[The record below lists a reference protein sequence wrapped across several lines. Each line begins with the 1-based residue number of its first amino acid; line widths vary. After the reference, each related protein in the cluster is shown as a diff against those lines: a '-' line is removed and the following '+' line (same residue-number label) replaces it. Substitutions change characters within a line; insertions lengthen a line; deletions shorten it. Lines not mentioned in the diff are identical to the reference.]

1 MSLKTRLRI
10 SIVTL
15 VTMLV
20 LMQCVATLR
29 FTVEDKFNEVEQR
42 AEAIKEQ
49 TRIYVQRRV
58 EDQLRERKPPP
69 VTFEQT
75 KATVYD
81 IVETDEFLPRMFISA
96 IVSSHSVAEIQLC
109 DDEGRILTSS
119 SNHRSRQTYVSL
131 PLFEDWRRSP
141 LWDRIWEVMTSSRD
155 YAMVVPMASSNDAS
169 KRILDIRIV
178 VSTIFIRDAI
188 IKQVQTLAGFSALSL
203 LAAMALAYVFSN
215 VLVSWLNRITRR
227 IESIATGEFT
237 PVDKA
242 AHSKEPKEF
251 ADLSNKLDVLGQQF
265 RGAQQDMTELRRNI
279 DGMLER
285 LEEGVILFDANRKV
299 VRASRSAERILNRN
313 QAQLIGKPFEELFP
327 AATPL
332 GELLRDVMVRPR
344 PVREAAVTLER
355 GEAGPLRLLANVD
368 LVGAGAASQNPSML
382 LTLRDI
388 EGRRQL
394 RTQLDISTRLAAIS
408 RLTGGAAH
416 EIKNPLNAMAIH
428 LQNLSDKL
436 AGETRVQGEL
446 TVIGGEIAR
455 LDKVVKTFLEFTR
468 PVELQLEQ
476 TDIVELARDVAALI
490 WPGAERDAV
499 SVELESKVPHAWAR
513 VDKDMIKQALIN
525 VVNNGVE
532 AMNKGGRLTISV
544 DCEDDQ
550 IIVTVADQGPGIP
563 PEIREKIFD
572 LYFTTKKG
580 VGSGIGLARTF
591 QIIQMHNGTV
601 DFSSDP
607 FSGTTFRLRFPAA
620 EDVSSSEPDPG
631 DGVTLRDSSAPR
643 GESATTDSP
652 REAVGQ

>member
-1 MSLKTRLRI
+1 MSLKAQLRI

-29 FTVEDKFNEVEQR
+29 FTIEDKFNEVQER

-49 TRIYVQRRV
+49 TRLQVQQRV
-58 EDQLRERKPPP
+58 NDQVARKPPP
-69 VTFEQT
+69 ANFEEA
-75 KATVYD
+75 KKLVYEVVAND
-81 IVETDEFLPRMFISA
+81 PFLPEMFITA
-96 IVSSHSVAEIQLC
+96 IVSSRSVVEIQLC
-109 DDEGRILTSS
+109 DEQGVILTSS
-119 SNHRSRQTYVSL
+119 AKHQSRQTYVSL
-131 PLFEDWRRSP
+131 PMFEDWRKTP
-141 LWDRIWEVMTSSRD
+141 LWDRVWELMSNTRD
-155 YAMVVPMASSNDAS
+155 YAMVVPLAPSGDAT
-169 KRILDIRIV
+169 KRVLDVRIV
-178 VSTIFIRDAI
+178 ISTALIRDAI
-188 IKQVQTLAGFSALSL
+188 ENQVKTLAAFSALSL
-203 LAAMALAYVFSN
+203 LAAMALAYFFSN
-215 VLVSWLNRITRR
+215 VLVNWLNRISRR

-237 PVDKA
+237 PSDKT

-251 ADLSNKLDVLGQQF
+251 ADMSYKLEVLGQQF
-265 RGAQQDMTELRRNI
+265 RGAREDMIELRSNI

-299 VRASRSAERILNRN
+299 VRASRSAERILSLS
-313 QAQLIGKPFEELFP
+313 QAQVIGKPLEELFP
-327 AATPL
+327 ASTPL
-332 GELLRDVMVRPR
+332 GELLRDVIMRPR
-344 PVREAAVTLER
+344 TVREAAVTLER

-368 LVGAGAASQNPSML
+368 LVGGPAHNSSLL

-388 EGRRQL
+388 ESRRQI

-468 PVELQLEQ
+468 PVELQIEQ
-476 TDIVELARDVAALI
+476 TDVVELAREVAALI

-499 SVELESKVPHAWAR
+499 SVELESKVQHAWAR
-513 VDKDMIKQALIN
+513 VDRDLIKQALIN

-532 AMNKGGRLTISV
+532 AMDKGGRLTICV
-544 DCEDDQ
+544 DREGDQ
-550 IIVTVADQGPGIP
+550 ILVTVADQGPGIP
-563 PEIREKIFD
+563 PEIRDKIFD

-591 QIIQMHNGTV
+591 QIVQMHNGTV
-601 DFSSDP
+601 DFSSNP

-620 EDVSSSEPDPG
+620 EDLSTSEP
-631 DGVTLRDSSAPR
+631 GVAGATLGNSSASS
-643 GESATTDSP
+643 GDSAVKDAR
-652 REAVGQ
+652 REAVGH